1 MFKFLESTF
10 GNYHDITTKQKSDDI
25 LEILVPVPGLCKD
38 DLQLSY
44 DDSIELWTVTSTKN
58 DLYRKFSLQFYTT
71 HEFKFDKDKIK
82 AKVENGLLTITLEKH
97 KEKEIKKNFI
107 EIS

>member
-1 MFKFLESTF
+1 MFRFLENTF
-10 GNYHDITTKQKSDDI
+10 GNYHRITTKQNGDDI
-25 LEILVPVPGLCKD
+25 LEILIPVPGLCKD

-71 HEFKFDKDKIK
+71 QQFKFDKDNIK

-107 EIS
+107 EIT